1 MDLDALAIKV
11 RADIEDLTRMVRELQ
26 AAVKDLKIKSD
37 APPKQIALPPRAPIE
52 QDIFTTSEVEPLHEE
67 VVHEPPHPHHE
78 EVVHESPHHHAAPH
92 KTHRRR
98 EHKP

>member
-37 APPKQIALPPRAPIE
+37 VLQQIALPPRAPIE

-67 VVHEPPHPHHE
+67 VVHESPHPHHE